1 MANLLDESYI
11 YAILD
16 MPKINYQ
23 IVDGV
28 KQGNVIFDVYQ
39 QMRYVVLVFLVIMIS
54 MRCH

>member
-28 KQGNVIFDVYQ
+28 FEHATTRNALI
-39 QMRYVVLVFLVIMIS
+39 VLDEP
-54 MRCH
+54 